1 MPERTHAPQ
10 INSFLR
16 SINVQLDAG
25 EPGRIAHLRPTAK
38 AATFLEKLFLGG
50 SPAVLATAPYGS
62 GKSLTAT
69 YALQLVENRD
79 ECKPTLKLL
88 AEAVGSVSPTGSEF
102 ATRRARSRS
111 KGLSIAI
118 QGHAPQL
125 PRALCDGFMA
135 GAARHGSARGIA
147 RQVQALAESGAS
159 VPDTMLRLLEIAS
172 AAEFDQVFLAWD
184 EFGRHLESL
193 ISNGRP
199 SELHDIQQLAEVAAR
214 TRKFPFRMC
223 VLLHQGFSAYAAAA
237 PEGVRRE
244 WKKIEERFERIEY
257 VDDSKELLR
266 LLVDLTE
273 SMRPASSPAPTSKQ
287 LAGRAKELL
296 ECGLFRE
303 FKHSELVA
311 RLQRC
316 RPLSP
321 AALYLLPR
329 ISARVAQNERTLFN
343 FLQAANLGEHVGCD
357 ALFRYFEPAMR
368 QDVGVGGTY
377 RAMLETNS
385 AVAKCS
391 TDEEARALQT
401 ACVLSIGLSANKTK
415 ISRSLLRAALVE
427 SGGSERET
435 DRVIDLLIERK
446 LLLYRR
452 HSDEVSVWHG
462 TDTNLRERISEQVA
476 SFGSSLDLAG
486 FLAREW
492 PLTAIR
498 ATEHNDRFRMRR
510 FFDRRY
516 QRTEAAETETFTA
529 ALSGGQ
535 GTADGTIIHFLPS
548 ASGKGMAV
556 DAELAKAMTKSVR
569 HMVIVSVP
577 TEPIPL
583 EAAAA
588 ELDAIMRLQRDRD
601 LVDADPLVGE
611 ELRQL
616 EDDARTHMLRL
627 LERVSNPGAGA
638 RYFCDG
644 KEVPIRNTAGLRRLV
659 SKCCNKLYPKT
670 PVLPNE
676 QLNRRRPSAVVV
688 NARKKFLSAI
698 LEAAGRPDLGFH
710 EAAFQQELGATVV
723 AQYRAMV
730 RNTGLYRD
738 AGGDRWGFAPPSA
751 ISDPGLAAVWQEI
764 RGFFTEPSE
773 QPKPFAKLLSRLS
786 SPPYGVRPGVV
797 PVLLACAVRAFPVVG
812 SMTCD
817 GQYVADIRPSV
828 IEDLCKSPERFALN
842 VVAVEEE
849 QREYLEGVC
858 DLFRGRRVAAVED
871 PDLVRRAFEW
881 IQYWK
886 AEAPEAAR
894 VSSAVSARTA
904 GVRKALW
911 STEDPVRVLMQ
922 AVPHALD
929 VEDGDLQLTLE
940 RLMASKKELDEV
952 VQLYTERALAAM
964 ASAIGAPLG
973 STKQVLLDLRR
984 WAEAIPPRVL
994 DGVAEPRAKGVVSQL
1009 CSPGTD
1015 PVRLANTISARITKA
1030 VTRWDDTEVAKF
1042 QQEFRRIVDVVEE
1055 AAFSAA
1061 ADGAGVDG
1069 AAKERLASLI
1079 EARIAAQADTLRKI
1093 VGADEASRRLRDVLP
1108 KPATPKAR
1116 SSNGGLFNGAT

>member
-1 MPERTHAPQ
+1 MPELTRAPQ
-10 INSFLR
+10 IGSFLR

-25 EPGRIAHLRPTAK
+25 EPSRIAHFRPTAK

-79 ECKPTLKLL
+79 ECRPTLKGL
-88 AEAVGSVSPTGSEF
+88 AEAVGGVSPTASEF
-102 ATRRARSRS
+102 ALRRVRSRS

-125 PRALCDGFMA
+125 SRAICEAFMA
-135 GAARHGSARGIA
+135 GAARHGSTRGVA
-147 RQVQALAESGAS
+147 RQVHALAESGAS
-159 VPDTMLRLLEIAS
+159 VPDTMLRLLDVAS
-172 AAEFDQVFLAWD
+172 AAGFDQVFMAWD

-214 TRKFPFRMC
+214 SRKLPFRIC

-237 PEGVRRE
+237 PDGVRRE

-266 LLVDLTE
+266 LLVDLAE
-273 SMRPASSPAPTSKQ
+273 SMRPASSQSPSIKH
-287 LAGRAKELL
+287 LAVRAKELQ

-303 FKHSELVA
+303 FKHAELVA
-311 RLQRC
+311 LLQRC
-316 RPLSP
+316 HPLSP
-321 AALYLLPR
+321 ASLYLLPR

-343 FLQAANLGEHVGCD
+343 FLQAADLGEHVGCD

-391 TDEEARALQT
+391 TEEEARALQT
-401 ACVLSIGLSANKTK
+401 ACVLSVGLSANKTK
-415 ISRSLLRAALVE
+415 ISRNLLRTALVTSRE
-427 SGGSERET
+427 SDREA
-435 DRVIDLLIERK
+435 DQVIDLLIERK

-476 SFGSSLDLAG
+476 SFGGGLDLAG

-516 QRTEAAETETFTA
+516 QRPVEAEAENFATT
-529 ALSGGQ
+529 LSGGQ
-535 GTADGTIIHFLPS
+535 GSSDGTIVHFLPS
-548 ASGKGMAV
+548 GSSKGMAV
-556 DAELAKAMTKSVR
+556 DAEIAKTMTKSAR
-569 HMVIVSVP
+569 HMLIVSVP

-583 EAAAA
+583 QAAAA

-601 LVDADPLVGE
+601 LVDADPLVAE

-627 LERVSNPGAGA
+627 LERVSSPGSGA

-644 KEVPIRNTAGLRRLV
+644 QEVQVRNIAGLRRLV
-659 SKCCNKLYPKT
+659 SRCCNKLYPKT
-670 PVLPNE
+670 PILPNE

-723 AQYRAMV
+723 AQYRALV

-738 AGGDRWGFAPPSA
+738 AGGDRWGFASPS
-751 ISDPGLAAVWQEI
+751 SLKDPGLAAVWQEV
-764 RGFFTEPSE
+764 RNFFTEPSE
-773 QPKPFAKLLSRLS
+773 QPKPFTQLLSRLS

-797 PVLLACAVRAFPVVG
+797 PVLVACAVRAFPVVG

-894 VSSAVSARTA
+894 VSSAVSGQTA
-904 GVRKALW
+904 SVRKALW
-911 STEDPVRVLMQ
+911 STEDPVRVLLQ
-922 AVPHALD
+922 IVPHALE
-929 VEDGDLQLTLE
+929 VEDGNLHLTLK
-940 RLMASKKELDEV
+940 RLAASKKELDEV

-964 ASAIGAPLG
+964 VSAVGAPSSG
-973 STKQVLLDLRR
+973 TKQVLSDLQR

-994 DGVAEPRAKGVVSQL
+994 DEVAEPRAKGVVSQL

-1061 ADGAGVDG
+1061 GVGTGVDG
-1069 AAKERLASLI
+1069 NAKERLASLI
-1079 EARIAAQADTLRKI
+1079 EARISAQAETLQKI
-1093 VGADEASRRLRDVLP
+1093 VGVEEASRRLRDVLP
-1108 KPATPKAR
+1108 KTAKTR
-1116 SSNGGLFNGAT
+1116 NSSGELFNDAT